1 MSLDNL
7 YKEVIIDHYKNPRN
21 RGVLDSPELEF
32 NGHNPLC
39 GDTVTLHIQTDG
51 KQVTDIK
58 FQGEGCSISQA
69 SISMMTD
76 KIKGLTPD
84 EVLKLVENFR
94 AMMKGEEDP
103 EIDMGELE
111 VLQGVKQFPARI
123 KCALLGWDTLK
134 QAIGQ
139 LKS

>member
-1 MSLDNL
+1 MSLDDL

-51 KQVTDIK
+51 KKVTDIK

-69 SISMMTD
+69 SISMMTN
-76 KIKGLTPD
+76 KIMGLTPD
-84 EVLKLVENFR
+84 EVLALVENFR